1 MRKLLVLAGVA
12 ATLSFATA
20 PSFAQG
26 VGIDLP
32 GVGVRIGEPHP
43 HYGYTHR
50 YYDEPRVYHEP
61 AYREREVYL
70 RDRGC
75 KTVTIERDGVVKRI
89 RRCDELLRWRP
100 VPALDWSPAS

>member
-1 MRKLLVLAGVA
+1 MRKLLVLAGIA
-12 ATLSFATA
+12 ATLSFAPA

-43 HYGYTHR
+43 HYGYTYR
-50 YYDEPRVYHEP
+50 DEPRVYHAP

-70 RDRGC
+70 NERSCR
-75 KTVTIERDGVVKRI
+75 TVTIERDGFVKRI
-89 RRCDELLRWRP
+89 RRCD
-100 VPALDWSPAS
+100 